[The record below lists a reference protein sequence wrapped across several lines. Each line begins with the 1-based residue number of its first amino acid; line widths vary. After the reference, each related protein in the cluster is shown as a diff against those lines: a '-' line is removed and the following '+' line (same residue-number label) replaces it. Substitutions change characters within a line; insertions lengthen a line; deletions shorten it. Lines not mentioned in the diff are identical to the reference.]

1 MRKATWV
8 VTAVM
13 SFGLAACAGVGSNKH
28 SVLPS
33 ENYDAQK
40 VELVNRW
47 ALDHGA
53 RVIWVNYPTKAHP
66 ESTNGS

>member
-1 MRKATWV
+1 MRKAMLL
-8 VTAVM
+8 VTAAM
-13 SFGLAACAGVGSNKH
+13 SLSLAACAGVSGKH
-28 SVLPS
+28 EVLPS

-66 ESTNGS
+66 ESTTGS